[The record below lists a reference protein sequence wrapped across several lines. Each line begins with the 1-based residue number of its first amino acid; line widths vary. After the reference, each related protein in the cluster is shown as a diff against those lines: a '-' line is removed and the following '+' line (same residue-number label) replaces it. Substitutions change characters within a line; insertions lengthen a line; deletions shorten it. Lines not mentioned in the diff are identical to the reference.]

1 MRKMT
6 ILSTFMNLKLLNAK
20 GNGGTNHPSKKFFN
34 MKNYIVKY
42 CDTVCFSHPLESIK
56 TKPSHWVYEKDFE
69 KLEDALTFA
78 EQEEKA
84 CTLTKVS
91 DLDFC
96 PTDEERNKY
105 VTFVDVLEVNYDE
118 DGEIEDTD
126 VVDRKNV
133 IEFWIED

>member
-1 MRKMT
+1 M
-6 ILSTFMNLKLLNAK
+6 
-20 GNGGTNHPSKKFFN
+20 KK
-34 MKNYIVKY
+34 YIVKY
-42 CDTVCFSHPLESIK
+42 CDTVCFCHPLESIK
-56 TKPSHWVYEKDFE
+56 TKPSCWVYEKDFE

-91 DLDFC
+91 DLEFC

-133 IEFWIED
+133 IEFWIEN